1 MSCSYRVIITEMSP
15 MGAISVLHNDFQFS
29 SEEECAM
36 EYIFI
41 LIAIAIFISVLTG
54 DLGYLLFGATG
65 FLLILSGLLV
75 IIFLICSVLL
85 LMSKR
90 KEARFLRVDLPSE
103 EAKYKVAYYLVEGE
117 EIPCLFPEEGVF
129 RKKLYRT
136 DKTYHVL
143 LNKKLG
149 RVFDRFAVATCIL
162 GLVCGTGL
170 GTVLLLVFI

>member
-1 MSCSYRVIITEMSP
+1 MPCSVVEMY
-15 MGAISVLHNDFQFS
+15 GKISKTDFHFDR
-29 SEEECAM
+29 EEERAM
-36 EYIFI
+36 EYILI
-41 LIAIAIFISVLTG
+41 LIVIAVLVSALTG
-54 DLGYLLFGATG
+54 NLVYVLFGVAG
-65 FLLILSGLLV
+65 FLLILSGFLV
-75 IIFLICSVLL
+75 ITFLICSVLL
-85 LMSKR
+85 LTSKW

-103 EAKYKVAYYLVEGE
+103 KAKYKVAFYLVEGD

-162 GLVCGTGL
+162 GLIFGIGL
-170 GTVLLLVFI
+170 GTVLIRMYF

>member
-1 MSCSYRVIITEMSP
+1 
-15 MGAISVLHNDFQFS
+15 
-29 SEEECAM
+29 M

-41 LIAIAIFISVLTG
+41 LIIIAILVCVLTG
-54 DLGYLLFGATG
+54 NLGYVLFGVAG
-65 FLLILSGLLV
+65 FLLILSGFLV
-75 IIFLICSVLL
+75 VTFLICSVLL
-85 LMSKR
+85 LTSKW

-103 EAKYKVAYYLVEGE
+103 EAKFKVAYYLVEGE
-117 EIPCLFPEEGVF
+117 EIPCLFPEEGIF

-162 GLVCGTGL
+162 GLMCGTGI
-170 GTVLLLVFI
+170 GAVLLLMYFI

>member
-1 MSCSYRVIITEMSP
+1 
-15 MGAISVLHNDFQFS
+15 
-29 SEEECAM
+29 M

-41 LIAIAIFISVLTG
+41 LIAIAIFVSVITG
-54 DLGYLLFGATG
+54 NLGYILFGIIG
-65 FLLILSGLLV
+65 FLLILSGLLM
-75 IIFLICSVLL
+75 ITFSICTVLL
-85 LMSKR
+85 LMSKW

-117 EIPCLFPEEGVF
+117 EISCLFPEEGIF

-136 DKTYHVL
+136 DRTYHVL

-162 GLVCGTGL
+162 GLMCGTGL
-170 GTVLLLVFI
+170 GTVLLLMFL

>member
-1 MSCSYRVIITEMSP
+1 
-15 MGAISVLHNDFQFS
+15 
-29 SEEECAM
+29 M
-36 EYIFI
+36 EYVFI
-41 LIAIAIFISVLTG
+41 LVAIAILVSVLTG

-65 FLLILSGLLV
+65 FLLLLSGLLV
-75 IIFLICSVLL
+75 IIFSICLVLL
-85 LMSKR
+85 LTSKW
-90 KEARFLRVDLPSE
+90 KEARFLRVELPSE

-117 EIPCLFPEEGVF
+117 EIPCLFPEEGIF
-129 RKKLYRT
+129 RKKLYRQ

-170 GTVLLLVFI
+170 GTVLLLVFL